1 MTLEA
6 IKQAITDLSPDE
18 KTRLAAWVL
27 QQDMREWD
35 HQIEEDFS
43 PGGRGMA
50 MLEEAQADAR
60 EGRTKPM
67 DEFLAQAKA
76 TRNAPL
82 EIDSR

>member
-35 HQIEEDFS
+35 RQIEEDFS

-67 DEFLAQAKA
+67 DEFLAEAKA
-76 TRNAPL
+76 TRNPPK
-82 EIDSR
+82 SQS

>member
-35 HQIEEDFS
+35 RQIEEDFS

-50 MLEEAQADAR
+50 MLKEVQADAR

-76 TRNAPL
+76 TRNQPK
-82 EIDSR
+82 SQS